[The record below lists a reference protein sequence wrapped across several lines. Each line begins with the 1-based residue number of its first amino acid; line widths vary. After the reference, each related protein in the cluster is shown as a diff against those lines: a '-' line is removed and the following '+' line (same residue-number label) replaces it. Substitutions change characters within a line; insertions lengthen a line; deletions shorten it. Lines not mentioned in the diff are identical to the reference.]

1 MKNRLYILLLNT
13 LLLIAVCYVQVLQK
27 FMVDHPFSIEFVH
40 DVNDDAEE
48 NTQKT
53 SEENSRETD
62 LDEDPFSINEA
73 MIISSGQFRVSSKSV
88 NYSFGQ
94 PGYYPEIVSPPPQA

>member
-1 MKNRLYILLLNT
+1 MKDRLSILIFST
-13 LLLIAVCYVQVLQK
+13 LLLMAVSYGQVIQK
-27 FMVDHPFSIEFVH
+27 LMVDNNFSKEFVN

-53 SEENSRETD
+53 SEENSRESD
-62 LDEDPFSINEA
+62 LDEDPFSINDDVL
-73 MIISSGQFRVSSKSV
+73 VSLNRSHLNLKNT

-94 PGYYPEIVSPPPQA
+94 FGYYPEIVSPPPQA